1 MMERQNKCGGGP
13 VRERPVSG
21 GVATWACSPGF
32 PPAVIFPFTPGERY
46 GVRNLHEFQMLMYR
60 PLYWLGCDGEVKI
73 DFDLSLGEEPEWSPG
88 GRTVTVRIKP
98 WRWSNGET
106 VCADN
111 VIFFMNM
118 LTKKAP
124 RFGAYTEGY
133 FPDNLVSYEKVAE
146 DKVRFTFDRVYSRNW
161 ILLSQFTMITPMPKA
176 WDRTADGP
184 ADATHDPDQASA
196 VYDYLLAENG
206 DMVEE
211 SNAHR
216 TRWADSPVWSV
227 VNGPWRLKSFTE
239 DAVVSLV
246 PNEHYSGPGRPHLD
260 EFRLV
265 PTECDEQE
273 YEVLKRGP
281 YGPDSIQVGFLP
293 LGLGV
298 QPNGDP
304 TTSGPNPLGDQ
315 YTLVPQIYF
324 NVRFIALNLQNPS
337 IAGDLLRQP
346 YIRQALQSCLDQD
359 YVPREIYRGYCW
371 RQGGPVP
378 MLPSSD
384 LVSPRLKDGRG
395 FWPFDPDRARALL
408 AENGWDVSVTPA
420 VCVRPGTGAG
430 QAGTGIPAGTTLSL
444 SVRYVKGRPTL
455 ARLMQQFEIDAAK
468 AGIELRLS
476 EIYGSILVAEDGP
489 GVSTPENP
497 SRWELSC
504 WNGGWVYCYPTGE
517 NLFMTGASSNFSA
530 YSDPAADELIDRTVT
545 TDDLDALHE
554 YQDFISEQVP
564 VIFIPNFPYRLFEVA
579 SNLRGFT
586 PVNPCGQITPEKWYY
601 VEETP

>member
-1 MMERQNKCGGGP
+1 
-13 VRERPVSG
+13 
-21 GVATWACSPGF
+21 
-32 PPAVIFPFTPGERY
+32 
-46 GVRNLHEFQMLMYR
+46 
-60 PLYWLGCDGEVKI
+60 
-73 DFDLSLGEEPEWSPG
+73 
-88 GRTVTVRIKP
+88 
-98 WRWSNGET
+98 
-106 VCADN
+106 
-111 VIFFMNM
+111 
-118 LTKKAP
+118 
-124 RFGAYTEGY
+124 
-133 FPDNLVSYEKVAE
+133 
-146 DKVRFTFDRVYSRNW
+146 
-161 ILLSQFTMITPMPKA
+161 
-176 WDRTADGP
+176 
-184 ADATHDPDQASA
+184 
-196 VYDYLLAENG
+196 
-206 DMVEE
+206 
-211 SNAHR
+211 
-216 TRWADSPVWSV
+216 
-227 VNGPWRLKSFTE
+227 
-239 DAVVSLV
+239 
-246 PNEHYSGPGRPHLD
+246 
-260 EFRLV
+260 
-265 PTECDEQE
+265 
-273 YEVLKRGP
+273 
-281 YGPDSIQVGFLP
+281 
-293 LGLGV
+293 
-298 QPNGDP
+298 
-304 TTSGPNPLGDQ
+304 
-315 YTLVPQIYF
+315 
-324 NVRFIALNLQNPS
+324 
-337 IAGDLLRQP
+337 
-346 YIRQALQSCLDQD
+346 
-359 YVPREIYRGYCW
+359 
-371 RQGGPVP
+371 